1 MLCRQSNEMRTVL
14 LINLESLL
22 WFKSPFR
29 IAHPSC
35 HLTWELR
42 SFRVLQKYLHLSCQI
57 NCWTWA
63 SFRSESVLLWFE
75 IAVGNKLGLT
85 EKLLLKMALK
95 EVSNEGDY
103 KSAISSSSLVAVH
116 FQATWAPECE
126 TVSAVLQV
134 LFVFLWVGNEH
145 LVQEL
150 LKEAGLQGKLECFQL
165 EAEKLAEVVPFLL
178 AFSSSLKPGES
189 QAWNCSGA
197 NCHLV
202 PRWEGC
208 G

>member
-1 MLCRQSNEMRTVL
+1 
-14 LINLESLL
+14 
-22 WFKSPFR
+22 
-29 IAHPSC
+29 
-35 HLTWELR
+35 
-42 SFRVLQKYLHLSCQI
+42 
-57 NCWTWA
+57 
-63 SFRSESVLLWFE
+63 
-75 IAVGNKLGLT
+75 
-85 EKLLLKMALK
+85 MALK

-134 LFVFLWVGNEH
+134 LFVFLLVGNEH

-178 AFSSSLKPGES
+178 FLPFHPLENQVSLKHEIV
-189 QAWNCSGA
+189 A
-197 NCHLV
+197 V
-202 PRWEGC
+202 PTVILFRAGKAVDR
-208 G
+208 